1 MQGTFKG
8 SANLGTGEEIRIFSR
23 ILTLLAYSI
32 ESEQINEPYSSI
44 FVVQVI
50 MLNIQMHLKNFK
62 FTLYGIRSIEIKRL
76 KRVAL

>member
-32 ESEQINEPYSSI
+32 ESEQINEPYSSGGTGYHAKHT
-44 FVVQVI
+44 
-50 MLNIQMHLKNFK
+50 NA
-62 FTLYGIRSIEIKRL
+62 S
-76 KRVAL
+76 

>member
-8 SANLGTGEEIRIFSR
+8 SANLGTGEEIR
-23 ILTLLAYSI
+23 
-32 ESEQINEPYSSI
+32 SEQINEPYSSI